1 VSLKGRGERKWR
13 SRSLTLSYIEGCE
26 VRQMENLFERLTCE
40 VSENLFVP
48 LEAGEVEVVEC
59 CLELER

>member
-1 VSLKGRGERKWR
+1 MCYRILV
-13 SRSLTLSYIEGCE
+13 SLTLSSIEGCE
-26 VRQMENLFERLTCE
+26 VREMENLFEPLTCE

-48 LEAGEVEVVEC
+48 LEAGEVELIEC